1 MKSDSEEHKY
11 VASDFIN
18 IYVEHEGEIQSDWYC
33 DVNEIFVGRTVYT
46 QQSDDVEF
54 SKIYSKTAR
63 VYTVR
68 LTEQKYYELKFSDGV
83 TG

>member
-1 MKSDSEEHKY
+1 M
-11 VASDFIN
+11 
-18 IYVEHEGEIQSDWYC
+18 
-33 DVNEIFVGRTVYT
+33 NEIFIGRTVYT

-63 VYTVR
+63 VYTIR
-68 LTEQKYYELKFSDGV
+68 LTEEKFYELKFSDGV